1 MPETDNTM
9 NNQTM
14 TAESGTQGIV
24 GVARRSAAAP
34 LVGRVFMAAIFLI
47 SGLGKLAAPAATI
60 GYIAS
65 VGMPFPRLGFAIA
78 VCIEIPGS
86 LALIAGYHTR
96 AVAGVLA
103 MFCLITALC
112 FHMHLGDQNQFIHFL
127 KNVSMAGGMLQVV
140 AFGAGRFSLD
150 ARRH

>member
-9 NNQTM
+9 NNQ
-14 TAESGTQGIV
+14 AIADASRSQGVV
-24 GVARRSAAAP
+24 GVAMRSAATA

-47 SGLGKLAAPAATI
+47 SGLGKLAAPTATI

-96 AVAGVLA
+96 VVAGVLA
-103 MFCLITALC
+103 IFCLITALC

-127 KNVSMAGGMLQVV
+127 KNVAMAGGMLQVV

>member
-1 MPETDNTM
+1 M

-24 GVARRSAAAP
+24 GTGRRSQAAP
-34 LVGRVFMAAIFLI
+34 LIGRVFMAAIFLI

-65 VGMPFPRLGFAIA
+65 AGMPFPRLGFAIA

-103 MFCLITALC
+103 IFCLITALC
-112 FHMHLGDQNQFIHFL
+112 FHMHFGDQNQSIHFL
-127 KNVSMAGGMLQVV
+127 KNLAMAGGMLQVV

-150 ARRH
+150 ARHR